1 MLART
6 WGDRGL
12 ETATPVP
19 HVLAYRAWMEYQ
31 VGDFAEGEVSILKG
45 GGPGSDSRKLDYKIH
60 GHEIWDGFRLLSC
73 NLLGRV
79 VGRAGR
85 SGGRARKINIAAS
98 K

>member
-31 VGDFAEGEVSILKG
+31 AGDFVEGEVLILKG
-45 GGPGSDSRKLDYKIH
+45 GGPGSDSR
-60 GHEIWDGFRLLSC
+60 
-73 NLLGRV
+73 
-79 VGRAGR
+79 
-85 SGGRARKINIAAS
+85 
-98 K
+98 